1 MALNDELP
9 KLKDVVTPEQFEKM
23 VKACINNKEVRASY
37 DRYVRK
43 EIPYENWVRSMVGY
57 LVVGREE
64 L

>member
-9 KLKDVVTPEQFEKM
+9 KLKDVVTPEQFEEM